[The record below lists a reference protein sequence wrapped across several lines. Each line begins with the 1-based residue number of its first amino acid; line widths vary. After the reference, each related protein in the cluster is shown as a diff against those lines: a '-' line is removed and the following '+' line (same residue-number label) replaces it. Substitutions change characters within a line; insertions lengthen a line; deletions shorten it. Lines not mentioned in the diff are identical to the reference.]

1 MQLTGQWAD
10 SVQLLEKLYLLQL
23 MIWGGLSTMLGTAM
37 LAWARRREAT
47 ATLLGAFAMT
57 LAGVG
62 AVILVLA
69 AWARQGVALREHAS
83 VIALDRALWA
93 AVGAAAAI
101 ALSSLA
107 KVALSTRTRTRQ
119 RTAGDTRSAAA
130 HVALVLHAIA
140 VAVLSGQL
148 AMAVVR

>member
-23 MIWGGLSTMLGTAM
+23 MVWGGLATVLGTAM
-37 LAWARRREAT
+37 LALARRREAT
-47 ATLLGAFAMT
+47 ATLLGAFAVT

-62 AVILVLA
+62 AVIVVLA
-69 AWARQGVALREHAS
+69 AWARQGVALRDHAS

-93 AVGAAAAI
+93 VVGATAAI

-107 KVALSTRTRTRQ
+107 QVALATRTQQ
-119 RTAGDTRSAAA
+119 RTAGEARSAAA
-130 HVALVLHAIA
+130 HVAVMLHAIA